1 MAGPEATILL
11 PTTGERW
18 ELVEM
23 SLDCIRRQ
31 TIEDVQIFIVGDG
44 ATPSSAAKYE
54 AWARDDSRIRFFD
67 FPKHERRGEPYRH
80 ALLTSE
86 ANGRFV
92 AYCCDRD
99 LWFPHHLEALREGL
113 READFAQTLP
123 MRVSP
128 EGRIEVSRGDYSPP
142 RQRESRKLST
152 VGHTLAAYHRLPEGW
167 TTTPG
172 KLATDVYMCG
182 KFLSQPDV
190 RAVTVPRA
198 TVLYFKRGGH
208 PGWPV
213 EQRRDELRRWHPRTL
228 GPEGY
233 AQCLEEVVLVSG
245 TSPPAVPTWIDDRR
259 NAPIVRHLIQLVRW
273 LERRGGRASAIAAGV
288 RRLVRAG
295 R

>member
-1 MAGPEATILL
+1 MAEPEATILL
-11 PTTGERW
+11 PTTGDRW

-31 TIEDVQIFIVGDG
+31 TIEDIQIFIVGDG
-44 ATPSSAAKYE
+44 VASTSVLKYKE
-54 AWARDDSRIRFFD
+54 WARDDSRIRFFD

-80 ALLTSE
+80 ELLTSE
-86 ANGRFV
+86 ARGHFV

-99 LWFPHHLEALREGL
+99 LWFRHHLEALRDGL
-113 READFAQTLP
+113 RTADFAQTLP

-128 EGRIEVSRGDYSPP
+128 EGEIVVSRGDYASP

-172 KLATDVYMCG
+172 SMATDVYMCG
-182 KFLSQPDV
+182 KFLSQPDI
-190 RAVTVPRA
+190 RAVTVPR
-198 TVLYFKRGGH
+198 TTLLYFKRGGH

-213 EQRRDELRRWHPRTL
+213 DQRRDELRRWHPRTL

-233 AQCLEEVVLVSG
+233 AQCLEELVVVAEPSLS
-245 TSPPAVPTWIDDRR
+245 AVHTWIDDRR
-259 NAPIVRHLIQLVRW
+259 NASLVRHLIQLVRW